1 MGVKQTTT
9 FNIDDD
15 VVESGR
21 GDARNRDTD
30 VRARNQG
37 RGGGDGGGRADK
49 AGEGNDGSAARTGA
63 SLGPYA
69 RRTVRNSFRSIGA
82 PCADPCTWPMPR
94 DTGG

>member
-49 AGEGNDGSAARTGA
+49 AGEGNDGSAA
-63 SLGPYA
+63 P
-69 RRTVRNSFRSIGA
+69 
-82 PCADPCTWPMPR
+82 
-94 DTGG
+94 